1 MHMQFDLLG
10 TSVRVIGTLHAV
22 PQGGVGWEAAVRQA
36 VTWSERIVL
45 EMTPESGKSLMISPA
60 YASTSTLNPGLLE
73 QLKSIWLAGVSPM
86 AECNLITA
94 WLVACFNG
102 INSERGVE
110 GLIGEMLD
118 ETPRPVIGLESA
130 EDFLAA
136 FDDVSAAEVEKAIC
150 MPLSD
155 ASRNAAMFR
164 AFYNAWRNADR
175 VTLAKLTGAQLP
187 KLGRMQQALYD
198 RRNKAWAPKIS
209 EFTKQS
215 AKTLIAVGAGHL
227 CGKNNLLEVLERGY
241 GLKSK
246 RSPA

>member
-1 MHMQFDLLG
+1 
-10 TSVRVIGTLHAV
+10 
-22 PQGGVGWEAAVRQA
+22 
-36 VTWSERIVL
+36 
-45 EMTPESGKSLMISPA
+45 
-60 YASTSTLNPGLLE
+60 
-73 QLKSIWLAGVSPM
+73 
-86 AECNLITA
+86 
-94 WLVACFNG
+94 
-102 INSERGVE
+102 
-110 GLIGEMLD
+110 
-118 ETPRPVIGLESA
+118 
-130 EDFLAA
+130 
-136 FDDVSAAEVEKAIC
+136 
-150 MPLSD
+150 
-155 ASRNAAMFR
+155 MFR

>member
-1 MHMQFDLLG
+1 M
-10 TSVRVIGTLHAV
+10 
-22 PQGGVGWEAAVRQA
+22 RQA

-102 INSERGVE
+102 IDSERGVE

-136 FDDVSAAEVEKAIC
+136 FDDVSAAEVRKRFAC
-150 MPLSD
+150 RSPTQ
-155 ASRNAAMFR
+155 AAMQQCF
-164 AFYNAWRNADR
+164 APST
-175 VTLAKLTGAQLP
+175 TLGETPTA
-187 KLGRMQQALYD
+187 
-198 RRNKAWAPKIS
+198 
-209 EFTKQS
+209 
-215 AKTLIAVGAGHL
+215 
-227 CGKNNLLEVLERGY
+227 
-241 GLKSK
+241 
-246 RSPA
+246 